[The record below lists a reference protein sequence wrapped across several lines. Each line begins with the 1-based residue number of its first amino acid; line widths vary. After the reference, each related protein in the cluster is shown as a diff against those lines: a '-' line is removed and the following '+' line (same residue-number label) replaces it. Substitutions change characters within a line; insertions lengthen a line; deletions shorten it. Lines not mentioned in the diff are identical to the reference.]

1 VLIAIVLRGKIRA
14 TIHYR
19 KGKGYIMARLPGITI
34 KEVRELLISL
44 KSEICDDCRIAD
56 DEDLPGMVVTIGYST
71 DGDWN
76 YQTGDNSF
84 SGGAYGHPHWAVV
97 YLYRRSNSL
106 ELARDVIDQLWDM
119 I

>member
-1 VLIAIVLRGKIRA
+1 MLQS
-14 TIHYR
+14 TTTR
-19 KGKGYIMARLPGITI
+19 KGKGYIMARLAITI

-44 KSEICDDCRIAD
+44 KSDIDDDFRIAD
-56 DEDLPGMVVTIGYST
+56 GKDLPGIMVTIGYSPN
-71 DGDWN
+71 GDWD

-84 SGGAYGHPHWAVV
+84 SGGAYGYPHWAVV

-106 ELARDVIDQLWDM
+106 ELARDVIDQLWEL

>member
-1 VLIAIVLRGKIRA
+1 
-14 TIHYR
+14 
-19 KGKGYIMARLPGITI
+19 MARLPGITI

-44 KSEICDDCRIAD
+44 KSEICDNHRIAD
-56 DEDLPGMVVTIGYST
+56 DEDLPGIMVTIGYST

-84 SGGAYGHPHWAVV
+84 SGGAYGYPHWAVV

>member
-1 VLIAIVLRGKIRA
+1 
-14 TIHYR
+14 
-19 KGKGYIMARLPGITI
+19 MARLPGITI
-34 KEVRELLISL
+34 TEIKELLISL
-44 KSEICDDCRIAD
+44 KPDICDDYRIAD

-71 DGDWN
+71 DGSWN

-106 ELARDVIDQLWDM
+106 ELARDVIDQLWEL